1 MKQIRARHL
10 EFLETAKREFSKNI
24 LLETWR
30 DEGDL
35 IALRYGA
42 DRDCVHIFELGESVA
57 FFANMI
63 PATDGRELVETLARK
78 HNLMMEE
85 VRTSVAEFS
94 YEMEKQLRAN
104 ENKGGWGNC
113 TEQFLRNSLE
123 RNLRSLTTCNSHS
136 EYRRRCANI
145 ANFAMMLHEN
155 DLQEESDRF

>member
-1 MKQIRARHL
+1 MTQIKLRHL
-10 EFLETAKREFSKNI
+10 EFLERAKREFNQNV

-35 IALRYGA
+35 IALRHGA
-42 DRDCVHIFELGESVA
+42 DRDCIHIFELGEEVA

-63 PATDGRELVETLARK
+63 PATGGRELVETLTKK
-78 HNLMMEE
+78 HNLMKEE
-85 VRTSVAEFS
+85 VRTSVVKFS
-94 YEMEKQLRAN
+94 YEMEKQLQAN
-104 ENKGGWGNC
+104 EDKGGWSNC
-113 TEQFLRNSLE
+113 TEQFLRNNLE
-123 RNLRSLTTCNSHS
+123 KNLRSLTTCNSHS

>member
-1 MKQIRARHL
+1 MKQISARHL
-10 EFLETAKREFSKNI
+10 EFLETAKREFSSNI
-24 LLETWR
+24 LLETWQ

-35 IALRYGA
+35 IALRYGE

-63 PATDGRELVETLARK
+63 PATDFMELVDTLARK
-78 HNLMMEE
+78 HKLMAEKI
-85 VRTSVAEFS
+85 RTSVAEFS
-94 YEMEKQLRAN
+94 YEMEKQLSAN
-104 ENKGGWGNC
+104 EDKGGWNNC

-123 RNLRSLTTCNSHS
+123 RNLRALTTCNSHS

-155 DLQEESDRF
+155 DIQEEKERS

>member
-1 MKQIRARHL
+1 MNQINLKHL
-10 EFLETAKREFSKNI
+10 DFLETAKREFSQNV

-42 DRDCVHIFELGESVA
+42 DRDCIHIFELGEPVA
-57 FFANMI
+57 FFTNMI
-63 PATDGRELVETLARK
+63 PATDGKKLVETLTRK
-78 HNLMMEE
+78 HNLMTEE

-94 YEMEKQLRAN
+94 YEMEKQLREN
-104 ENKGGWGNC
+104 EDKGGWRSC
-113 TEQFLRNSLE
+113 TEKYLRKNLE
-123 RNLRSLTTCNSHS
+123 RNLQALVSTNSHS

-155 DLQEESDRF
+155 DLQEESDHF